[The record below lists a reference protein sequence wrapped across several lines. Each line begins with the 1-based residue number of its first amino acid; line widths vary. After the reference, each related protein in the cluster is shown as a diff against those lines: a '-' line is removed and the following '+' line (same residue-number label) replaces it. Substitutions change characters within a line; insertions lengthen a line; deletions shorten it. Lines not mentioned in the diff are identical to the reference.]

1 MKITIGKLRKI
12 IRESLGDDWGPEKEM
27 FYSVLGN
34 LADKNGGFLPVTH
47 ETPIGNVES
56 IRKQG
61 IIRQPDSHG
70 IYFRVG
76 WYFDPVFVQGSG
88 AMVRVGIPKK
98 FLNPDHVIPDDRYGS
113 GDDGYYEFM
122 NDNPDVEGGDIGTDF
137 DSIPKGWIKGISE
150 F

>member
-1 MKITIGKLRKI
+1 MKISLGALRKL
-12 IRESLGDDWGPEKEM
+12 IRESLGEDWEPEKEM
-27 FYSVLGN
+27 FYSILGN
-34 LADKNGGFLPVTH
+34 LADKNGGALPVTH
-47 ETPIGNVES
+47 ETPAENVES

-61 IIRQPDSHG
+61 IMRQPDSHG

-98 FLNPDHVIPDDRYGS
+98 FLNPEHIVPDDRYGTE
-113 GDDGYYEFM
+113 GYYEFM
-122 NDNPDVEGGDIGTDF
+122 EENPDVEGGDVGTSF